1 MSELTCR
8 QVYTVGRSEVR
19 SIDVDYGENTA
30 GQETGALKAGDTLA
44 SATVTV
50 AEKPSGATDPTLT
63 SPTINSGTVYV
74 NGRACSAGECAT
86 FKATLGA
93 AQTLGRYVLLISG
106 VTTNG
111 ETIRRRLLLDVGA
124 E

>member
-19 SIDVDYGENTA
+19 SIDVDFGENTA
-30 GQETGALKAGDTLA
+30 GQETRALKAGDTLT
-44 SATVTV
+44 SATVSV
-50 AEKPSGATDPTLT
+50 ADKPSGASDPTLT
-63 SPTINSGTVYV
+63 SPVVNSGTVYV
-74 NGRACSAGECAT
+74 NGRACSAGECVT
-86 FKATLGA
+86 FKATMGA
-93 AQTLGRYVLLISG
+93 GQTLGRYVLLVAG